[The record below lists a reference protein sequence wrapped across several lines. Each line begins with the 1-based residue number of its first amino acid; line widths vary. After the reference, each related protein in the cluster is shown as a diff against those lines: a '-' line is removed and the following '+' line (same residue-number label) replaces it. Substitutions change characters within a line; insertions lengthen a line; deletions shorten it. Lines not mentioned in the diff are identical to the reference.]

1 MSTERV
7 RKMFNERL
15 KEIRKLSG
23 ITQKEVAAAI
33 NYAERAY
40 RALEAGRC
48 KPSFD
53 TLIALADCFN
63 VSIDYLVGRTKS
75 NENRITIKDY
85 YELIDELIATDTL
98 IEQGLSS
105 PPQYI
110 VISRFDDVGNIVML
124 SAIEK
129 KKGKYSFGGYVPFF
143 ESSSKQLQVNF
154 DELFEFFEYVQKNN
168 INIIFDGQFFQDNG

>member
-1 MSTERV
+1 
-7 RKMFNERL
+7 MFNERL
-15 KEIRKLSG
+15 KEIRSERKIS
-23 ITQKEVAAAI
+23 Q
-33 NYAERAY
+33 AELAEMVCVSRNTISSIE
-40 RALEAGRC
+40 LGQS

-85 YELIDELIATDTL
+85 YELVDELIATDTL
-98 IEQGLSS
+98 SEQGTSS
-105 PPQYI
+105 PPKYI

-143 ESSSKQLQVNF
+143 EASSKQLQVNF
-154 DELFEFFEYVQKNN
+154 DELFEFFEFMQKNN

>member
-1 MSTERV
+1 MKISNLFKILAER
-7 RKMFNERL
+7 
-15 KEIRKLSG
+15 EISAKKLSDDTG
-23 ITQKEVAAAI
+23 ISTGNISDWKSVRSQPSI
-33 NYAERAY
+33 N
-40 RALEAGRC
+40 ALI
-48 KPSFD
+48 
-53 TLIALADCFN
+53 TIANYLN

-85 YELIDELIATDTL
+85 YELVDELIATDTL
-98 IEQGLSS
+98 SEQGTSS
-105 PPQYI
+105 PPKYI

-143 ESSSKQLQVNF
+143 EASSKQLQVNF
-154 DELFEFFEYVQKNN
+154 NELFEFFEYVQKNN